1 MSTAQL
7 DSLITLSPGFKTAV
21 NLKQDI
27 EDDTKLSSYIPT
39 QMASEILLDLAENLH
54 PLAGRRA
61 RVVTGTYG
69 TGKSHLALVVARVYR
84 DGIDCPALIP
94 VREKL
99 QKWPGQKQKLEDER
113 RKIDGKFLLVLI
125 EGDEGSLDDVLL
137 RSLDMALEREGLGD
151 LLPETAFGAALGR
164 IAEIRDEHQETY
176 QRFEEAAK
184 DSGLESVTVLEE
196 QLKAK
201 LRSAYDKFLDLHVG
215 VCAGA
220 PFIHHHA
227 TAPKDVYASVAS
239 KLVEDKGYAGICV
252 VWDEFGRYME
262 RVVDDPRGLEGE
274 SLQRFAE
281 CCNGSGRVQIH
292 FYIIC
297 HRSLQEYVRISN
309 IRRTTGMS
317 NEDEQEWNRI
327 AGRFKPMDMRST
339 DHEVYDLID
348 HVIVQNTDE
357 QGWKDFVKGANDYFD
372 EWTEEASRLRLFPE
386 FTRDD
391 VRQVVTLGAYPLHP
405 MAAFCLPRISQ
416 RVAQNER
423 TLFRFLSDSGS
434 DTLGPFL
441 HEAKQPA
448 PGACPPAFSAER
460 LWAFFE
466 KDVSEQPLQKRA
478 YAKYQKA
485 DAMVP
490 PDDELGKQVIRTVAL
505 LNVISTD
512 RAPCTQEIIGYCL
525 ALSTS
530 DLSVLREKLKSLCN
544 KEGGR
549 EKVLV
554 QSINDESYRFTGSSS
569 DDFESKIEQFA
580 EERARLINPLDHL
593 RRIAS
598 ELQIDNTIPATGYSD
613 DFMVARSLTTELV
626 SLQELDSPSRWTTS
640 LGAGEFKDGYAL
652 YVVCEDAE
660 EVRRAKDVARTKLKS
675 PQVLIGIPKEPIR
688 SIGTLLRKHEAIRF
702 LEKEQANL
710 YGEGAELREEWE
722 QQDRDYRD
730 SIGRHLLP
738 VLEPDNRLMDWFIDG
753 DELPSITSVSRL
765 RGAASDMMS
774 KVFPL
779 TPRIN
784 HERLTTEE
792 GRDNF
797 VATRKSIITKLLM
810 RDGPE
815 QLAKETTAQS
825 KTVIDFVYRRNGI
838 LRMDGAEWAADIPDE
853 NAYPAMRA
861 VWLEVERS
869 IDAARTASLP
879 MKNLVSSLRT
889 SPYGMR
895 TRSISLIVAAV
906 FRPHIQR
913 GNISFEC
920 SGPRATTR
928 ISKLD
933 GDAIDNAIMSPDGY
947 ALVYTDVG
955 QKAQAIIAGFADVFG
970 VPSDE
975 ADLGGT
981 LLEGIHQAVI
991 KWWRGLP
998 SFAQQT
1004 AVLDR
1009 ETLAYRDQVFRK
1021 LAQESADAYE
1031 ILMEFLPSKLYSD
1044 SDVIAPEAVSAKFS
1058 KAKSEI
1064 DNAVSEHLVPKV
1076 IEVVTSVFQNGKTAK
1091 TDSDESLVDWFTNLP
1106 EEKRETRASGDA
1118 AILARHAN
1126 SATTGETAIEH
1137 TVIDLAKQI
1146 SGTSLENWGDDM
1158 LGRFQGRLEGAKQA
1172 VEVAE
1177 TASIVVPPPP
1187 PGQVQISI
1195 NAGDTAFRRTFVPAS
1210 EISQMGEN
1218 LRNIVKNAVD
1228 GIGRTLPSGECETIL
1243 IEIIKDTLK

>member
-1 MSTAQL
+1 ML
-7 DSLITLSPGFKTAV
+7 DSLVTLSPGFKTAV

-27 EDDTKLSSYIPT
+27 GDDGKLSSYIPT
-39 QMASEILLDLAENLH
+39 HMASEILLDLAENLH

-69 TGKSHLALVVARVYR
+69 TGKSHLALVIARIYR
-84 DGIDCPALIP
+84 DGVDCPALIP

-99 QKWPGQKQKLEDER
+99 QKWPGQKLKIEDER

-137 RSLDMALEREGLGD
+137 RSLDMSLEREGLGD

-164 IAEIRDEHQETY
+164 IEEIRVEHPQTY
-176 QRFEEAAK
+176 QRFEEAAR
-184 DSGLESVTVLEE
+184 DFGFESVAVLEG

-201 LRSAYDKFLDLHVG
+201 LRLAYDKFLEMHAS

-220 PFIHHHA
+220 PFIHHHSMS
-227 TAPKDVYASVAS
+227 PKDVYASVAS
-239 KLVEDKGYAGICV
+239 ELVTDKGYAGICV
-252 VWDEFGRYME
+252 LWDEFGRYME

-274 SLQRFAE
+274 SLQKFAE

-317 NEDEQEWNRI
+317 SEDEQEWNRI

-339 DHEVYDLID
+339 DHEVFDLID
-348 HVIVQNTDE
+348 HVIVQNSDE
-357 QGWKDFVKGANDYFD
+357 QGWQNFIRGANDYFD
-372 EWTEEASRLRLFPE
+372 EWTDEASRLRLFPE
-386 FTRDD
+386 FARDD
-391 VRQVVTLGAYPLHP
+391 IRQVVTLGAYPLHP

-441 HEAKQPA
+441 HEAKLSA
-448 PGACPPAFSAER
+448 PGACPPAFPAER
-460 LWAFFE
+460 LWTFFE
-466 KDVSEQPLQKRA
+466 RDVSEQPLQKRI

-490 PDDELGKQVIRTVAL
+490 PDDELGKQIIRTVAL
-505 LNVISTD
+505 LSVINTD

-530 DLSVLREKLKSLCN
+530 DMPMLREKLKSLCN

-580 EERARLINPLDHL
+580 EERARVVNPLDHL

-598 ELQIDNTIPATGYSD
+598 ELQIDTSIPATGYSD

-626 SLQELDSPSRWTTS
+626 GLQELDNPSRWTAN
-640 LGAGEFKDGYAL
+640 LGAGEFRDGYAL
-652 YVVCEDAE
+652 YVICEDAE
-660 EVRRAKDVARTKLKS
+660 EVRRAKEIARTQLQN
-675 PQVLIGIPKEPIR
+675 PQVMIGIPREPIR

-702 LEKEQANL
+702 LEREHANL
-710 YGEGAELREEWE
+710 YGDGAELREEWE
-722 QQDRDYRD
+722 QQDHDYRD

-738 VLEPDNRLMDWFIDG
+738 VLAPDNRLMDWFVNG
-753 DELPSITSVSRL
+753 EELQSITSISRL
-765 RGAASDMMS
+765 RGAASDVMS

-815 QLAKETTAQS
+815 QLSKETTAQS

-838 LRMDGAEWAADIPDE
+838 LRMEEGDWVADMPNE
-853 NAYPAMRA
+853 SAYPAICA
-861 VWLEVERS
+861 VWLEVERN
-869 IDAARTASLP
+869 INAARTASVP
-879 MKNLVSSLRT
+879 MKTLVSSLRR

-906 FRPHIQR
+906 FRPHIQK
-913 GNISFEC
+913 GNLSFEC
-920 SGPRATTR
+920 AGPRSTTR

-933 GDAIDNAIMSPDGY
+933 GDAIDNAIMSADGY
-947 ALVYTDVG
+947 TLVYTDVG
-955 QKAQAIIAGFADVFG
+955 QKAQAIIAGFAKVFN

-981 LLEGIHQAVI
+981 LLESIHQAVI

-1004 AVLDR
+1004 TSLDR

-1021 LAQESADAYE
+1021 LAQESADAYD

-1044 SDVIAPEAVSAKFS
+1044 SDVIAPEAVSAKFG

-1076 IEVVTSVFQNGKTAK
+1076 REVVTSVFRDGKTVGA
-1091 TDSDESLVDWFTNLP
+1091 DNDGSLADWFTSLP
-1106 EEKRETRASGDA
+1106 QEKRETRASGDA
-1118 AILARHAN
+1118 AILTRHAN
-1126 SATTGETAIEH
+1126 AATSGETAIEQAA
-1137 TVIDLAKQI
+1137 IDLAKQI
-1146 SGTSLENWGDDM
+1146 TGTQLENWGDDM

-1172 VEVAE
+1172 VEVVV
-1177 TASIVVPPPP
+1177 TTSIDVPPPP

-1195 NAGDTAFRRTFVPAS
+1195 NAGDVAFRRTFVPAN

-1218 LRNIVKNAVD
+1218 LRSIVKNAID

-1243 IEIIKDTLK
+1243 IEIIKDTLR